1 MKALIRVTAW
11 ERVSLWRRLLAASTR
26 VAILIVF
33 VTVALIF
40 LGPPVSILFIRR
52 KCANSRPGMKVVPT
66 ALADL
71 SVSDSP
77 GKTLTYF
84 GYEFT
89 VPWNT
94 NFKERVGKNNRLVQL
109 KFDSGQDILFLVPSS
124 SAGLLTEMA
133 EDQSLKMGYLRP
145 AFGDLLKRPAYDQ
158 YQAILN
164 TTPQSLRPFG
174 PEDEAAR
181 RTILLLIKGIAF
193 GPGLDSGAYTFEL
206 PDKRGFQVG
215 NPQSSGR
222 VDLEVFDSAGHHIE
236 FVCGSTNPTFRY
248 SQPELNR
255 ILTTLHPVTPSP
267 KLAAIK
273 KTNRGS

>member
-11 ERVSLWRRLLAASTR
+11 ERVSLWRRLLGASIR
-26 VAILIVF
+26 VAILAIF
-33 VTVALIF
+33 VTVALVF
-40 LGPPVSILFIRR
+40 LGPPVSILFIR
-52 KCANSRPGMKVVPT
+52 KAYANSRPGMKVVPT

-94 NFKERVGKNNRLVQL
+94 NYKEAVANGLVVL
-109 KFDSGQDILFLVPSS
+109 KFESGQDIVFLAPNS
-124 SAGLLTEMA
+124 SAGLLTELA
-133 EDQSLKMGYLRP
+133 DDRSLKMGDLRL
-145 AFGDLLKRPAYDQ
+145 AFGDLMKRPAYDQ
-158 YQAILN
+158 YLAILN
-164 TTPQSLRPFG
+164 ATPQSLRAFG

-181 RTILLLIKGIAF
+181 RTILLFIKGIAF

-206 PDKRGFQVG
+206 PDKRGFQIG

-222 VDLEVFDSAGHHIE
+222 VDLEVFDSAGHHVE
-236 FVCGSTNPTFRY
+236 FSCGSNNRTLRY

-255 ILTTLHPVTPSP
+255 ILTSLHAIEPQPH
-267 KLAAIK
+267 LAGRK
-273 KTNRGS
+273 K